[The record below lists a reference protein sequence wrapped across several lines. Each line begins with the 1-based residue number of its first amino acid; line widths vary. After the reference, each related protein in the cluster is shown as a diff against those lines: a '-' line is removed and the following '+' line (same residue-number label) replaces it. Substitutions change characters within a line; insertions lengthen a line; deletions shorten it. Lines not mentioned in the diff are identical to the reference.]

1 MRKKLRFQV
10 MLGQEEREW
19 LEAEA
24 KKEDRSLSGLIR
36 RLIVAEKQ
44 RRTGPSGAGE
54 QGGQK

>member
-44 RRTGPSGAGE
+44 RRNAE
-54 QGGQK
+54 VKHEKD